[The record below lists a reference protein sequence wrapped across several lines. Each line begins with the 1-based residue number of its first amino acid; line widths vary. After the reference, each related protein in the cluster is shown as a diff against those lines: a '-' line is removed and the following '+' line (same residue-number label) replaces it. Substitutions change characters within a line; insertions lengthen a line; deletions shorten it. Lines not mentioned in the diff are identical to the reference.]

1 MKKLWIVF
9 LLLSIAT
16 TCFALTESFGP
27 EYDNIVLFFQGDDEP
42 GALDAMWETKSLL
55 KIGVFDNSSGYETY
69 AQHAC
74 EIVKDKG
81 IQDEN
86 VTIQIIDIKKLAQLQ
101 EWVVL
106 GSAQCQ

>member
-1 MKKLWIVF
+1 MNQGLWMPCE
-9 LLLSIAT
+9 T
-16 TCFALTESFGP
+16 T
-27 EYDNIVLFFQGDDEP
+27 
-42 GALDAMWETKSLL
+42 SLL
-55 KIGVFDNSSGYETY
+55 KIGVFDNSSGYDSY

-81 IQDEN
+81 IQGEN
-86 VTIQIIDIKKLAQLQ
+86 ITVQIIDIKKLAQLQ